1 MRLFV
6 AINFGNDTRA
16 KLLALRDKLQSR
28 SQRGNF
34 SAPENLHLTLAFLG
48 ECDDRQ
54 ISSAKQIVTATKFE
68 PFELTIGGYGKFTP
82 DKPDICYA
90 GVMNTPELF
99 ALQRNLYD
107 NLCVR
112 GFKLDN
118 RKYWPHI
125 TLGREVVLRDISKTT
140 SEVRLEQFGETVRM
154 IELMKS
160 ERIGGNL
167 TYTAIARNGR

>member
-6 AINFGNDTRA
+6 AINFNNDTRA
-16 KLLALRDKLQSR
+16 KLLTLRDELQSR

-54 ISSAKQIVTATKFE
+54 ISLAKQIVSATKFE
-68 PFELTIGGYGKFTP
+68 PFELTIGGFGKFTP
-82 DKPDICYA
+82 NKPDICYA
-90 GVMNTPELF
+90 GVMNTPNLF
-99 ALQRNLYD
+99 AFQRNLYD
-107 NLCVR
+107 NLCAR

-118 RKYWPHI
+118 RKFWPHI

-140 SEVRLEQFGETVRM
+140 SDVHLEPLCETVST

-160 ERIGGNL
+160 ERISGKL
-167 TYTAIARNGR
+167 TYTAIARSGI